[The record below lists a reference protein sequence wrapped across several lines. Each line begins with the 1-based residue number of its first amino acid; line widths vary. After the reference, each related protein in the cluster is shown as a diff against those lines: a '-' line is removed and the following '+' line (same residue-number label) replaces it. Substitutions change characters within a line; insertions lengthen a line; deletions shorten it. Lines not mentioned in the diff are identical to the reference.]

1 MAVSPF
7 NTNLSPFPFTAGFAI
22 TPGTA
27 CPPTRAIYVGGNG
40 NIQLELIGGGTVTF
54 TSVLVGTFLHVCT
67 TNVVAATASNLIG
80 LQ

>member
-1 MAVSPF
+1 MEKYQTGT
-7 NTNLSPFPFTAGFAI
+7 TNPMNVIKQNQDNSLL
-22 TPGTA
+22 
-27 CPPTRAIYVGGNG
+27 VGDSWGNG